1 MDERYLRVGVLTK
14 THGLNGALKVFPTT
28 DEPEVFAPGA
38 AAQIAAKSGSIPVTI
53 ETVSRFKNQFIIRF
67 KEFGDINDVEI
78 FKGCDLMMD
87 RQLLPELRE
96 NEFFVSDLV
105 DMDVVEEDGRHLGTI
120 REVLQTGANDVYVVA
135 TEGKDIL
142 IPAIRDCIR
151 FVSVEDNKMTVHL
164 LPGLVE

>member
-67 KEFGDINDVEI
+67 KE
-78 FKGCDLMMD
+78 L
-87 RQLLPELRE
+87 
-96 NEFFVSDLV
+96 
-105 DMDVVEEDGRHLGTI
+105 
-120 REVLQTGANDVYVVA
+120 
-135 TEGKDIL
+135 
-142 IPAIRDCIR
+142 
-151 FVSVEDNKMTVHL
+151 
-164 LPGLVE
+164 